1 MFTREA
7 TMEEKAIYTKVDD
20 VMVQMD
26 DEVADALIETMGE
39 YAFESGKIHKNA
51 YDKLRRVAM
60 KYGLTVNELMTW
72 YYCD

>member
-7 TMEEKAIYTKVDD
+7 TMKEKAIYAKVDD

-39 YAFESGKIHKNA
+39 YAFESGKAH
-51 YDKLRRVAM
+51 RT
-60 KYGLTVNELMTW
+60 LTTN
-72 YYCD
+72 CIG